1 MTVRDSEH
9 YEIEDDCRSGYYTKN
24 VPHEGNITQENYYV
38 SRKKEISAMRVLIG
52 VLFLVGFAT
61 SAYAEDLDGR
71 TTVTTAGTAVSLGSG
86 RFDELTVCAEADN
99 TGVIAVGVSPIASL
113 STRQGVY
120 LNAEDCW
127 TTSRSGDLRTV
138 KIDSTVNGEGVNF
151 YSREK

>member
-1 MTVRDSEH
+1 MTVGDTEYHKVENDERNGD
-9 YEIEDDCRSGYYTKN
+9 YTKN
-24 VPHEGNITQENYYV
+24 VPHEGNIPQRNYIVSTQ
-38 SRKKEISAMRVLIG
+38 KEILAMRVLIG
-52 VLFLVGFAT
+52 ILFLVGFAT

-71 TTVTTAGTAVSLGSG
+71 TTVTTAGTAVSVGAG
-86 RFDELTVCAEADN
+86 RYDELTICAEADN

-138 KIDSTVNGEGVNF
+138 KIDSTVNGDGVNY